1 MYHCADVDDVIT
13 ARLHLLLP
21 HTMAPLPSCCSAQPA
36 TAVVTPPPLS
46 SNSNSSNMLDS
57 VALDEAISNFRDVAT
72 SLDMTSGHGELLT
85 EAQLND
91 NTSAS
96 FSCCGCPLSSVCLL
110 YRTHHYHIAQVWM
123 WVGVVIYD
131 M

>member
-1 MYHCADVDDVIT
+1 
-13 ARLHLLLP
+13 
-21 HTMAPLPSCCSAQPA
+21 MAPLPSCCSAQPA

-46 SNSNSSNMLDS
+46 NSYSSSNSNSSSSSNMLDS

-72 SLDMTSGHGELLT
+72 SLDMTSGNGELQ
-85 EAQLND
+85 QLNTA
-91 NTSAS
+91 NCEHICKYMIFLLSAQCM
-96 FSCCGCPLSSVCLL
+96 FAVQV
-110 YRTHHYHIAQVWM
+110 YRIHHYHIAQVWM